1 MLPKRLELRNFL
13 AYRAPEP
20 IIFEGVELACLTGQ
34 NGVGKSSILDAIT
47 WALWGKARAKRD
59 EDLIHLGQD
68 EMQAQLDFEQ
78 EGARY
83 RVNRRRSRAGRGSRG
98 SLDLLVWGE
107 DELPRLI
114 NEDGLRRTQEKIN
127 QILRLD
133 YETFVHSAY
142 LQQGRAA
149 AFTLKTPAERKRILS
164 DILGLEQWA
173 AYEEAVKERLTELH
187 SQIEILN
194 HDLERIDEEIAQEPQ
209 LQAQLDQ
216 VMATLA
222 TTNETLDQASEQYA
236 AVVNS
241 ATALQRARENMAEQH
256 NLIENRQ
263 EDLALLETEI
273 ARQGDKI
280 AEYQQTID
288 QSETI
293 EAGYQQ
299 LLEARASQSAIA
311 EQLAQKQEIDQR
323 YHQLER
329 ALAEKQA
336 ALLREADVLRERVRS
351 LEKQQASAS
360 DSDTSAL
367 QAELHSLT
375 ELDTQREQRL
385 KDVQKLKERRSAA
398 RTRLNTLK
406 DEGLALNERL
416 LQLQEAEGATCPLCG
431 QALTAEHRETILAGI
446 EAERDQLRQE
456 YRDCNAEI
464 QHISEQ
470 RAGWERDLEALA
482 LQLKDLPAL
491 QQRLGAATEQQRK
504 AEEAE
509 NALQLERSQLEQIE
523 TRLAQEDYAEE
534 NRRQLAQVEEQ
545 RQRIAYDP
553 ASHADIKTQL
563 ETYDAYDRQHNQLE
577 FAKINL
583 PEAQRSLDEADARLQ
598 QLGETLANDQDK
610 LERITLEIEQLESK
624 VEEESKWRAEL
635 ERIRAEAQ
643 RLNESKTIHQQGLK
657 AIEQGRA
664 RKQRLNQRRQT
675 IEERRSLL
683 NELRAAFG
691 RNGLPAMIIETA
703 IPELEAEANELL
715 ARMTDGRMTLRFN
728 TQRERVAGGMTE
740 TLDIE
745 ISDELGGRS
754 YELYSGGEAFRI
766 NFAIRIALS
775 KMLARRAGAHLRALF
790 IDEGFGSQDEDGRG
804 KLVDAINKIAS
815 DFDLILVITHIDELR
830 DSFPVHLLV
839 EKTASG
845 SLVTLQ

>member
-745 ISDELGGRS
+745 ISDELGRAQLRTLQRRRS
-754 YELYSGGEAFRI
+754 LPHQLRYPHRPFQD
-766 NFAIRIALS
+766 
-775 KMLARRAGAHLRALF
+775 AGAAGGGASTGALH
-790 IDEGFGSQDEDGRG
+790 R
-804 KLVDAINKIAS
+804 
-815 DFDLILVITHIDELR
+815 
-830 DSFPVHLLV
+830 
-839 EKTASG
+839 
-845 SLVTLQ
+845 